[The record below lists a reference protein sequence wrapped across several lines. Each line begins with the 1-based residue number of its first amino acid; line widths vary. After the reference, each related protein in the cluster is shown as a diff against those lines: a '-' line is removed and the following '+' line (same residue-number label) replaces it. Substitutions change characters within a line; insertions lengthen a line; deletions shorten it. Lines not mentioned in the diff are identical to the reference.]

1 MCLYLIPLDLI
12 FLYAFLIPTIQ
23 KSSWKIFLTNS
34 LPSCRL
40 SRWAFSNRI
49 CTTGCF
55 AVNNIGCFALQS
67 RFECFSPA
75 FTLIFPCSSMKIDSL
90 AMFNVLEIS
99 LLFAIDFETFGKP
112 SLWTNGNSIC
122 SAWWISSALRG
133 PFCFVLNLIQLAM
146 NFLIPLKVVYLDHS
160 NSWSS
165 LVSAAK
171 GLVTCSAS
179 TSFIWH
185 HGFGHFSASDWSH
198 AGPFI
203 YTDSAVMP
211 SMDIPWVPMSAGF
224 LTSFTCLHGS
234 IDEFSSVSAVLF
246 ATNVCCLWSN
256 NLGGPIFV
264 PASSWN
270 IILPTPAIGM
280 ASSALKIAGTRFLLC
295 GISFPTDCKI

>member
-1 MCLYLIPLDLI
+1 MR
-12 FLYAFLIPTIQ
+12 FAFKQYRNLVE
-23 KSSWKIFLTNS
+23 KIFSQTLCLHVGCLVVLSPTEFVQMGVSLLTILGVLHCN
-34 LPSCRL
+34 P
-40 SRWAFSNRI
+40 
-49 CTTGCF
+49 G
-55 AVNNIGCFALQS
+55 
-67 RFECFSPA
+67 FSPA

-99 LLFAIDFETFGKP
+99 LLFAIDFETFGKL
-112 SLWTNGNSIC
+112 SFWTNRNSIC

-146 NFLIPLKVVYLDHS
+146 NFLIRLKVVYLEHS

-171 GLVTCSAS
+171 GLVTCSVS

-198 AGPFI
+198 ASPFI

-224 LTSFTCLHGS
+224 LTPFTCLHGS
-234 IDEFSSVSAVLF
+234 IDEFFSVSAVLF
-246 ATNVCCLWSN
+246 ATNICCL
-256 NLGGPIFV
+256 
-264 PASSWN
+264 
-270 IILPTPAIGM
+270 
-280 ASSALKIAGTRFLLC
+280 
-295 GISFPTDCKI
+295 